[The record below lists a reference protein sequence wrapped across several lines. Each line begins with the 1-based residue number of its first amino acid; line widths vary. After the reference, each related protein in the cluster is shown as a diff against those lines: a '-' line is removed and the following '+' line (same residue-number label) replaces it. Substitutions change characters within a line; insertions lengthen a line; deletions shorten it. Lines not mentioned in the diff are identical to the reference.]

1 MTYYHPISIAFAILS
16 TIHPTAYA
24 GREELIQGISRLNS
38 DVIELRNEIE
48 RSISNRCNSIRG
60 CYMASYDECNSE
72 YTDRQIC
79 PSFQEL
85 GFAINGCGRGEKCN
99 GLFDETITTVR
110 LPASIATGPNGNPK
124 NPEVVEAICYT
135 RSAQSWSKFM

>member
-1 MTYYHPISIAFAILS
+1 MTYARFTTIAFAILQ

-48 RSISNRCNSIRG
+48 RSISDRCNSIRG
-60 CYMASYDECNSE
+60 CYRASYDECNSE
-72 YTDRQIC
+72 YTAESTC
-79 PSFQEL
+79 PSFEEL
-85 GFAINGCGRGEKCN
+85 GFAVSDCGRGVNCN
-99 GLFDETITTVR
+99 GLIDETITTVR
-110 LPASIATGPNGNPK
+110 LPSSIATGKNGNPT

-135 RSAQSWSKFM
+135 RTAQRWSKFM